1 MPGFPKDA
9 WTKHHQL
16 IYHTYKSYRQKINM
30 YQNVL
35 LPVWSILYM
44 WLFTQLCLTAVYVV
58 VTLWLDPT
66 VKKNQQTY
74 LQDGKTTPVFNSIKS
89 AKKVPEKI
97 PIHLESTLNPQKLRW
112 SPEVPL
118 PLWDFSKIFVF
129 FSGSPVVTPYTRRNS
144 TPSNVE
150 RSRWEPPETEARSLC
165 TYEGAGNWS
174 ILGP

>member
-1 MPGFPKDA
+1 MLEPSITSWFIIPTNLTG
-9 WTKHHQL
+9 
-16 IYHTYKSYRQKINM
+16 KISIWFNM

-44 WLFTQLCLTAVYVV
+44 WVFTQLCLTAVYVV

-66 VKKNQQTY
+66 VKKISRFIC
-74 LQDGKTTPVFNSIKS
+74 KMARRTPVFNSIKS

-112 SPEVPL
+112 SHEVPL
-118 PLWDFSKIFVF
+118 HLSEISLRSSF
-129 FSGSPVVTPYTRRNS
+129 FLPAPPVVTPYTRRNS

-150 RSRWEPPETEARSLC
+150 RSRWEPPETEAKSLC